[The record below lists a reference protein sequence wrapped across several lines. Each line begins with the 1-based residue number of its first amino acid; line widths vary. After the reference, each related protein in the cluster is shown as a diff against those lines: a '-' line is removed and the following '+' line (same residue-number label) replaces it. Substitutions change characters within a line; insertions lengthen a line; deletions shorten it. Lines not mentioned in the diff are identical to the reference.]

1 MPRLVIEAIIKTW
14 SKYIHLLPTGEEIQE
29 ATAAFEMK
37 FGFPQVLGCVCGTY
51 IPIIQPSSNSHDY
64 FSYKMKYSLNFQC

>member
-1 MPRLVIEAIIKTW
+1 MPRLAIEAIIKTG

-37 FGFPQVLGCVCGTY
+37 FGFPQVLGCV
-51 IPIIQPSSNSHDY
+51 
-64 FSYKMKYSLNFQC
+64 